1 MSATHLLPF
10 TLVALAAALD
20 VAANLLLTL
29 SNGFRKKL
37 WGVLAIL
44 LVLGAFT
51 LLAQAIRY
59 MDLAIA
65 YATWGALG
73 ILGTALGGLWCFGQ
87 RLNTIGWAGILLV
100 VTAIV
105 VIKTG

>member
-1 MSATHLLPF
+1 MSLIGLPLL
-10 TLVALAAALD
+10 LVVGAAALD
-20 VAANLLLTL
+20 VAANLLLNL
-29 SNGFRKKL
+29 SDGFRRRA

-51 LLAQAIRY
+51 LLAQAVKH

-73 ILGTALGGLWCFGQ
+73 ILGTALGGRCWFGQ
-87 RLNTIGWAGILLV
+87 RLTLLGWSGILV
-100 VTAIV
+100 VIV
-105 VIKTG
+105 AVIVIKTA

>member
-1 MSATHLLPF
+1 MSLIGLPLL
-10 TLVALAAALD
+10 LVVGAAALD
-20 VAANLLLTL
+20 VAANLLLNL
-29 SNGFRKKL
+29 SDGFRRRG

-51 LLAQAIRY
+51 LLAQAVKH

-73 ILGTALGGLWCFGQ
+73 ILGTALGGRWWFGQ
-87 RLNTIGWAGILLV
+87 RLNVLGWSGILV
-100 VTAIV
+100 VIIAVI
-105 VIKTG
+105 VIKTA

>member
-1 MSATHLLPF
+1 MLLIALPML
-10 TLVALAAALD
+10 LVVGAAILD
-20 VAANLLLTL
+20 VAANLMLNL
-29 SNGFRKKL
+29 SDGFRRKG

-51 LLAQAIRY
+51 LLTQAVKH

-73 ILGTALGGLWCFGQ
+73 ILGTALGGRWLFGQ
-87 RLNTIGWAGILLV
+87 RLNALGWCGLLV
-100 VTAIV
+100 VIAAVV
-105 VIKTG
+105 VIKTA